1 MEEIIREINFTRT
14 SAQIEVI
21 QNLKGWCKFLG
32 MPCGNCPFSV
42 PPYDPVEGIYVEGVE
57 DCALGKL
64 TFEGEDFEGYQLP
77 KKEIDRLSERG
88 AD

>member
-14 SAQIEVI
+14 SAQIKVI
-21 QNLKGWCKFLG
+21 QNLKGWCNFLG

-42 PPYDPVEGIYVEGVE
+42 PLYDPVEGICVEGVE

-64 TFEGEDFEGYQLP
+64 TFEGEDFKGYQLP
-77 KKEIDRLSERG
+77 EKEIDRLSERG
-88 AD
+88 VD